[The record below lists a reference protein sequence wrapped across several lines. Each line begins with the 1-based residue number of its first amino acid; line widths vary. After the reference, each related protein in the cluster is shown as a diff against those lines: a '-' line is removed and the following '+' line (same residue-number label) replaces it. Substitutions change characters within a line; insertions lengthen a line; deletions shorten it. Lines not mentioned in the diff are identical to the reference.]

1 MSGSLEPTVSST
13 PLKPMESQTSPS
25 PPSTQALDRKIEA
38 MGMSSDFAL
47 LKNVFGS
54 GLKLREQQ
62 FTTPFVSTWLSNIE
76 NRFNMLGFALLSE
89 NIKVLTALQL
99 FDASLMSKFSSF
111 TQTQKWTASTSSWS
125 DFKEVVLLFA
135 SKKSDLEKCEIQF
148 QNLKLAP
155 DGNLAVFFDSYESL
169 RKIIRFR
176 WNKLDF
182 LSRLSSQFSSSDLLS
197 VAKDEEDDSTWLIS
211 RLEKLKELKQQLERK
226 AQSTTSPT
234 NKKTYSSPN
243 KKSKLSNIF
252 CYNCNKPGHIKK
264 NCREFL
270 EMNNNNSSTCFW
282 SIFLSMVFL
291 STMFS

>member
-1 MSGSLEPTVSST
+1 MSKVEEEMSGSLEPTVSST

-125 DFKEVVLLFA
+125 DFKEVILLFA
-135 SKKSDLEKCEIQF
+135 SKKSDL
-148 QNLKLAP
+148 
-155 DGNLAVFFDSYESL
+155 
-169 RKIIRFR
+169 
-176 WNKLDF
+176 
-182 LSRLSSQFSSSDLLS
+182 
-197 VAKDEEDDSTWLIS
+197 AK
-211 RLEKLKELKQQLERK
+211 
-226 AQSTTSPT
+226 
-234 NKKTYSSPN
+234 
-243 KKSKLSNIF
+243 
-252 CYNCNKPGHIKK
+252 YNDRI
-264 NCREFL
+264 
-270 EMNNNNSSTCFW
+270 
-282 SIFLSMVFL
+282 
-291 STMFS
+291 